1 MIKSSLPLNAKN
13 KSIFIKRNI
22 LCSKISAVDSRL
34 KEQFL
39 KASKA
44 LNQLSNSVSRQAK
57 QYSNQFIK
65 IYTSFEE
72 IRYSSESIPNVIL
85 RQNMKKSNLK
95 ESGEIRVAQL
105 LSAILCDTI
114 SDLSLSMSDNL
125 EFASTDIDIQDNM
138 LEIRELVS
146 RLNEVVQVQQKLA
159 NGAEISTEAI
169 KNLQKKYE
177 SRIRQLEEELLRKEG
192 RSLTVTA
199 LDARKKPKM
208 FGKGKFIDNLAD
220 LILEYGKTL
229 RASSGGYISLAN
241 LYSSLRNRV
250 PDINFSLKDLE
261 KACNQLVK
269 QSLIEGVSKQAGIK
283 IVEFIPVRLG
293 KDARSIFELAVTKG
307 YVTMEEVM
315 LQTKWDQQR
324 VSRILES
331 LVSQK
336 IAQRVK
342 SLDSG
347 EQFYFPGLYGD
358 TEW

>member
-1 MIKSSLPLNAKN
+1 
-13 KSIFIKRNI
+13 
-22 LCSKISAVDSRL
+22 VDSRL

-44 LNQLSNSVSRQAK
+44 LNQLSNIVSREAK
-57 QYSNQFIK
+57 QYSDQFIK
-65 IYTSFEE
+65 IYTTFEE
-72 IRYSSESIPNVIL
+72 IRYASESIPNYIL
-85 RQNMKKSNLK
+85 RQKMKKSNLR

-105 LSAILCDTI
+105 LSAILCENIFDF
-114 SDLSLSMSDNL
+114 SLKISDNL
-125 EFASTDIDIQDNM
+125 EFSKTDMDIQEDM
-138 LEIRELVS
+138 LEIRDYVS

-159 NGAEISTEAI
+159 NGADISTEAI

-177 SRIRQLEEELLRKEG
+177 SRIQQLEEELLRKEG

-199 LDARKKPKM
+199 LDASKKPKI
-208 FGKGKFIDNLAD
+208 FGKGKFIDSLAD
-220 LILEYGKTL
+220 LVLEYGKTI

-241 LYSSLRNRV
+241 LYSSLKSRV
-250 PDINFSLKDLE
+250 PDLNFSIKDLE

-269 QSLIEGVSKQAGIK
+269 QSLIEGVSKRAGIK

-307 YVTMEEVM
+307 YVTLEEVM

-324 VSRILES
+324 VIRILES

-336 IAQRVK
+336 IAQKVK

>member
-1 MIKSSLPLNAKN
+1 MN
-13 KSIFIKRNI
+13 KSRFLKWKSF
-22 LCSKISAVDSRL
+22 CSTLSAVDSRL
-34 KEQFL
+34 KEQYS

-57 QYSNQFIK
+57 QYSDQFVK
-65 IYTSFEE
+65 IYTLFEE
-72 IRYSSESIPNVIL
+72 IRYTSESIPNYIL

-95 ESGEIRVAQL
+95 KSGEIRVAQL
-105 LSAILCDTI
+105 LSAILCENI
-114 SDLSLSMSDNL
+114 SDMSLRISDNL
-125 EFASTDIDIQDNM
+125 EFTNTDIDLRDDM
-138 LEIRELVS
+138 LGIRELVS
-146 RLNEVVQVQQKLA
+146 RLNEVVQVQLKLA

-192 RSLTVTA
+192 RSLTITA
-199 LDARKKPKM
+199 LDARKKPKI
-208 FGKGKFIDNLAD
+208 FGKGKFVDNLAD
-220 LILEYGKTL
+220 LVLEYGKTL

-241 LYSSLRNRV
+241 LYSSLRSRV
-250 PDINFSLKDLE
+250 PDINFSIKDLE

-269 QSLIEGVSKQAGIK
+269 QSLIEGISKQAGIA

-307 YVTMEEVM
+307 YVTLEEVM

-324 VSRILES
+324 VNRILES

-336 IAQRVK
+336 IAQRVT